1 MRREYGMDTESNR
14 NTAARMLQFATNCF
28 NLTSRLNRTMAGR
41 YLANQLM
48 RSSASSGANYQ
59 EACGAESK
67 ADFLHKMQLVLKELR
82 ESNFWLQLLANTG
95 LMPETTL
102 KPLQT
107 EANELVRIFAKS
119 IVTLKSRQR

>member
-1 MRREYGMDTESNR
+1 MNAESPRDTS
-14 NTAARMLQFATNCF
+14 ARMLQFATNCF
-28 NLTSRLNRTMAGR
+28 NLSNRLNRTMAGR

-67 ADFLHKMQLVLKELR
+67 ADFLHKMQLVLKGLR

-95 LMPETTL
+95 LVPEATL

-107 EANELVRIFAKS
+107 EADELVRIFAKS
-119 IVTLKSRQR
+119 IVTLKSRQH

>member
-1 MRREYGMDTESNR
+1 MSTESTR
-14 NTAARMLQFATNCF
+14 NTAARMLQFATECF
-28 NLTSRLNRTMAGR
+28 RLTSRLNRTMAGR

-82 ESNFWLQLLANTG
+82 ESNFWLQLLSNTE
-95 LMPETTL
+95 LIPEDTL
-102 KPLQT
+102 RPLQT
-107 EANELVRIFAKS
+107 EADELVRIFAKS
-119 IVTLKSRQR
+119 VVTIKSKPR